1 MKTIIID
8 MDDVMADA
16 SAGILDVFNELNGT
30 DLKKDFFKDKN
41 FYDFMNSGK
50 YLTYRDRLFDQGFF
64 INLEVMPDA
73 QEVIK
78 ELSEKHK
85 VYIVSAATEF
95 PNSLREKYDWMQ
107 KYFPFISWRNFMLC
121 GDKSIVKGDVM
132 IDDHEKNLKTFSGET
147 LLFDAMHNQ
156 QLEGYHRVYNWQ
168 EIHNY
173 FFKN

>member
-16 SAGILDVFNELNGT
+16 SESILNIFNEINNT
-30 DLKKDFFKDKN
+30 DFKKDFFKDKN
-41 FYDFMNSGK
+41 FYEFINSGK
-50 YLTYRDRLFDQGFF
+50 YVTYRNRLFEPGFF
-64 INLEVMPDA
+64 MNLKVMPDA

-78 ELSEKHK
+78 NLTEKHK
-85 VYIVSAATEF
+85 VYVVSAATEF

-107 KYFPFISWRNFMLC
+107 KHFPFISWKNFMLC

-132 IDDHEKNLKTFSGET
+132 IDDHEKNLKPFSGEK

-156 QLEGYHRVYNWQ
+156 QIEGYHRVYNWQ
-168 EIHNY
+168 EVHNY
-173 FFKN
+173 FLNN

>member
-16 SAGILDVFNELNGT
+16 SEGILDIFNELNKT
-30 DLKKDFFKDKN
+30 DLKKEFFDDKN
-41 FYDFMNSGK
+41 FYEFMNSGK
-50 YLTYRDRLFDQGFF
+50 YIPYRDKLFEPGFF
-64 INLEVMPDA
+64 LNLKVMPNA

-78 ELSEKHK
+78 ELSEKHN
-85 VYIVSAATEF
+85 VYVVSAATEF

-107 KYFPFISWRNFMLC
+107 KHFPFISWRNFMLC

-132 IDDHEKNLKTFSGET
+132 IDDHEKNLKSFSGKT
-147 LLFDAMHNQ
+147 LLFDAMHNKQ
-156 QLEGYHRVYNWQ
+156 IEGYHRVFNWQ
-168 EIHNY
+168 DVHDY